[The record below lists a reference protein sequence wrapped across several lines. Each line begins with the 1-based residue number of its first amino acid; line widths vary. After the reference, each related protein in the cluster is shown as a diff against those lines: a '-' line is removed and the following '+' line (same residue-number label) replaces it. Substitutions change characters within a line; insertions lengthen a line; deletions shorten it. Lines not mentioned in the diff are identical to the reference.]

1 MNETR
6 SVNRACAHC
15 GGRIVDGACEDCG
28 KVPAGGDLL
37 GAGPVT
43 VSTVT
48 RSSTARRTTSRTV
61 ASTIKISVAVGGASA
76 RVAGTRGSTSRRR
89 ALGGG
94 LISLPNQPSLEPLSL
109 LMADPSVPPQ
119 KRVCAKCGK
128 PAVREKG
135 FCTGCGAAYN
145 FRASLQKD
153 DLVAGQYR
161 IAGPIAYG
169 GLGWIYLAKDEFLSR
184 WVVLKGL
191 LNSADEEAAAAAMA
205 ERQFLAAVKHP
216 KIVGIF
222 NFVHQG
228 TEGFIV
234 MEYVGGRTVKSIRK
248 ERGPLP
254 VAEAIAYVLG
264 ILPAFAYLH
273 GQGLVYCDF
282 KPDNFMLEGDD
293 VKLIDMGAVRK
304 IGDPDGAVFATVGY
318 MAPEADQDPTAVS
331 DLYTIGRALAQL
343 IMDFPLATRD
353 GKELPYPETAPA
365 LLDNESL
372 KLFLDRACAQDPALR
387 FQSADEM
394 FDQLFGVLREVVSLD
409 KDEPKPA
416 VSELFLGDGLVD
428 PNDDAIW
435 KPSPASLPRARPD
448 PDDSAAGALMAAANL
463 RGDKYA
469 AYLLALGGQFP
480 RSKELRYAALD
491 HAVAGGRFA
500 DAEATIKALLAAD
513 PYDWRAWLQQGRIAF
528 LQGDFKAAAERFARL
543 RAELPGEPAAQ
554 LALALALE
562 AFGEGASAEAIY
574 DRVSRADPAYASA
587 AFGLA
592 RRRIA
597 AHDRA
602 GAAKAL
608 DRVPATS
615 ALYIG
620 AQLAKARALI
630 ADMPGVLGALSPQRA
645 APADLVQ
652 AGETLES
659 LNQST
664 ATSHLLAAEIFMRG
678 VQLVEHGQGFAAD
691 DKLLGRKP
699 APSELRLGAE
709 QALRQAARLSEDP
722 QLMVALVER
731 ANQSRPRTFW

>member
-1 MNETR
+1 MTETR
-6 SVNRACAHC
+6 SVKRACTHC
-15 GGRIVDGACEDCG
+15 GGAIVDGACEDCG
-28 KVPAGGDLL
+28 KVPVGGDLL
-37 GAGPVT
+37 GSGPVT
-43 VSTVT
+43 VSPLT
-48 RSSTARRTTSRTV
+48 RSSAARRTSSRTV
-61 ASTIKISVAVGGASA
+61 ASTIKISVASAGRAQA
-76 RVAGTRGSTSRRR
+76 RVAGSRGSTSRRR

-119 KRVCAKCGK
+119 KRVCVECGK

-135 FCTGCGAAYN
+135 FCTQCGAPYN

-169 GLGWIYLAKDEFLSR
+169 GLGWIYLAKDEFLNR

-191 LNSADEEAAAAAMA
+191 LNSTDEEAAAAAMA

-222 NFVHQG
+222 NFVHHG
-228 TEGFIV
+228 TDGFIV

-254 VAEAIAYVLG
+254 VSEAIAYVLG

-304 IGDPDGAVFATVGY
+304 IGDPDGAVFATAGY
-318 MAPEADQDPTAVS
+318 MAPEADDDPTVVS
-331 DLYTIGRALAQL
+331 DLYTIGRTLAQL
-343 IMDFPLATRD
+343 IMDFPMATRE
-353 GKELPYPETAPA
+353 GKELPYPENAPV

-372 KLFLDRACAQDPALR
+372 KLFLDRACAQDAALR
-387 FQSADEM
+387 FQAADEM

-428 PNDDAIW
+428 PSDEAIW
-435 KPSPASLPRARPD
+435 KPSAVSLPRARPD
-448 PDDSAAGALMAAANL
+448 PEDSAAGALMAVANL
-463 RGDKYA
+463 KGDKYSA
-469 AYLLALGGQFP
+469 FLLSLGGQFP
-480 RSKELRYAALD
+480 RSRELRYAVID
-491 HAVAGGRFA
+491 HAIACGRFE
-500 DAEATIKALLAAD
+500 DAEAKIKPLLAAD
-513 PYDWRAWLQQGRIAF
+513 PYDWRVWLLQGCIAF
-528 LQGDFKAAAERFARL
+528 AKKDFKTAAEHFARL

-562 AFGEGASAEAIY
+562 SFGEGAAAEAIY
-574 DRVSRADPAYASA
+574 DRVSRADPSYASA

-592 RRRIA
+592 RCRLA

-608 DRVPATS
+608 DRVPQSS
-615 ALYIG
+615 ALFIG
-620 AQLAKARALI
+620 AQFAKARALI
-630 ADMPGVLGALSPQRA
+630 VELPGAIGAEA
-645 APADLVQ
+645 ADLLQ
-652 AGETLES
+652 AAETLAS
-659 LNQST
+659 LNQSS
-664 ATSHLLAAEIFMRG
+664 AASHLLAADIFLHG
-678 VQLVEHGQGFAAD
+678 VQLAEQGSAFAPD
-691 DKLLGRKP
+691 VRLLGRKP
-699 APSELRLGAE
+699 SPRELRLGAE
-709 QALRQAARLSEDP
+709 QAFRQAARLTENEK
-722 QLMVALVER
+722 LMVALVER